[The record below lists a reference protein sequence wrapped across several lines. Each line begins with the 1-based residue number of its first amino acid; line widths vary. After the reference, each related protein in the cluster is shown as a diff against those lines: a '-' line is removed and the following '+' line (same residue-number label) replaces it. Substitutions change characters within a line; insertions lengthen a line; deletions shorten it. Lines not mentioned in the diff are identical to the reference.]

1 MNSYYLHNGVESS
14 GPFDLSEL
22 KAKSITKATPVWCE
36 GMENWK
42 NAGEVIELQSILR
55 VVPPPI
61 KSFQPIPILEK
72 TDDNP
77 KILAMDKMHFFILC
91 GLLVLIIGTVS
102 FKIFDK
108 NRSSDLEQK
117 NNITEKNNQQF
128 QLQEKKIEEQ
138 KNLIAEQERLETDRI
153 KKERKETLSNRL
165 SEIKRKLAIDF
176 SNLDEAKNKMNEA
189 NDFQF
194 LRTTD
199 ERNEDINSVQNEIE
213 SLKIDI
219 GNLKTEMDQIYLEL
233 EKIK

>member
-22 KAKSITKATPVWCE
+22 KAKSITKTTPVWCE
-36 GMENWK
+36 GMANWK
-42 NAGEVIELQSILR
+42 NAGEVMELQSILT

-61 KSFQPIPILEK
+61 KSFQPSPELEE

-77 KILAMDKMHFFILC
+77 KILGIDKMLFFILC

-102 FKIFDK
+102 FKIFDE

-138 KNLIAEQERLETDRI
+138 KNLIAEQERIETDRI

-176 SNLDEAKNKMNEA
+176 SNLDQAKNKMSEA

-199 ERNEDINSVQNEIE
+199 EREEDINSVETEIE
-213 SLKIDI
+213 NLKIDI